1 MRQAPSFYPEFS
13 RPIGIVLITLAG
25 LLVCLADAH
34 AASRTRQPKMPTEQ
48 QFLQRQI
55 QTLRPAGAT
64 RDLPVNV
71 EGRTLVHDAKTDT
84 YTISGAARLEQG
96 PTTITADQIV
106 LQHRY
111 RGVAVGHV
119 HIVDPTSDTHSSRAW
134 FDLHNETARLADARI
149 LALNNNY
156 YLTGKDV
163 HKLTGQHYQATDASI
178 TTCTGDTTRPD
189 WSISGKQIDLHLG
202 GTATTRDAYFDVL
215 GHPVLPVP
223 FLEFN
228 TNSERHSG
236 FLTPRYGYSSLN
248 GATFLQPYFIDISRS
263 QDTTAQLDVET
274 STRIGGQLEY
284 RLVNGENDRISVTG
298 SFFNESIRS
307 EQNRLSDQV
316 DPQIADPTI
325 PINRWGFVGLM
336 QEYLTPSL
344 FTYGSLAY
352 GSDSRFFREI
362 PSVALSH
369 QYGLTTDGLSGS
381 GLWQTDRVA
390 TSNLGLFQEFD
401 NSYLQLEGVWN
412 QDLIQPQSFALQ
424 TLPKL
429 LWSGFQ
435 GLAGGLA
442 YLDYDASAVNYW
454 REQGIDGLRVDL
466 NPRLTVPWTWSRYLD
481 GWVTGGLDAAAYDVS
496 GHQVNVIP
504 VGTQGLIYNNG
515 LTLGGLAPGGL
526 MARAI
531 PDANLGIRS
540 ALLDSFDL
548 DRFGLRKIETLIQP
562 FAQYS
567 YVPTIDQNQFP
578 LFDSVDR
585 IEPRSLIDYGVSLR
599 IFGQTEAR
607 TPGSGLGNRVL
618 AMLGP
623 SFTTAGGGSSSELL
637 RFSLEQ
643 AYDTSHAVAGDGSHL
658 SDVAA
663 MGQLFPTSI
672 LSAATTVDW
681 SPRPKQGL
689 DAFNFSLAF
698 QPPGQTSPSIYT
710 GRALQGSFMQLS
722 YTYAAP
728 NAVLINTSKSVNAIS
743 AVSLST
749 YIGLFNRLGVF
760 FAPVYDL
767 ADSRTLSSVF
777 GFRLKSSCDC
787 WFADFAID
795 DTYNPNNT
803 SYIFQLTLSGLG
815 SLGSGSPFGSN
826 PFQLMGLVPSRSIV
840 PPSDA
845 AERSTTSNSN

>member
-1 MRQAPSFYPEFS
+1 MPRRYST
-13 RPIGIVLITLAG
+13 VLILLAG
-25 LLVCLADAH
+25 LILNGAEAY
-34 AASRTRQPKMPTEQ
+34 AASKTRQPKMPTEQ
-48 QFLQRQI
+48 QFLQGQI
-55 QTLRPAGAT
+55 HTLRPQRAT
-64 RDLPVNV
+64 KDLPVDI

-84 YTISGAARLEQG
+84 YTITGAARVEQG

-111 RGVAVGHV
+111 QGVAVGHV
-119 HIVDPTSDTHSSRAW
+119 HIIDPTSDIHSTQAW

-149 LALNNNY
+149 LALNDNY

-163 HKLTGQHYQATDASI
+163 HKLPGQHYQATDASI
-178 TTCTGDTTRPD
+178 TTCTGDTARPE

-202 GTATTRDAYFDVL
+202 GTATASDAYFDVL

-248 GATFLQPYFIDISRS
+248 GATLLEPYFIDISRS
-263 QDTTAQLDVET
+263 QDMTAQLDVET

-284 RLVNGENDRISVTG
+284 RLVNGEKDHISVTG

-307 EQNRLSDQV
+307 EQNRLSDDV

-369 QYGLTTDGLSGS
+369 DYGWTTDGLSGS

-390 TSNLGLFQEFD
+390 TSNFGLFQEFD
-401 NSYLQLEGVWN
+401 NSYLQLETVWN

-442 YLDYDASAVNYW
+442 YLDYDVSAVNYW
-454 REQGIDGLRVDL
+454 REQGIDGSRLDL
-466 NPRLTVPWTWSRYLD
+466 NPRVTVPWMWSRYLD
-481 GWVTGGLDAAAYDVS
+481 GWMSAGVDTAAYDVS
-496 GHQVNVIP
+496 GHQVKVIP

-531 PDANLGIRS
+531 PYTNVGVRS
-540 ALLDSFDL
+540 ALIDSYDL
-548 DRFGLRKIETLIQP
+548 NKWGLRKIETLIQP
-562 FAQYS
+562 FTQYS
-567 YVPTIDQNQFP
+567 YVPTINQNQFP
-578 LFDSVDR
+578 IFDSTDR
-585 IEPRSLIDYGVSLR
+585 MEARSLIDYGVSLR
-599 IFGQTEAR
+599 IFGQTETRA
-607 TPGSGLGNRVL
+607 PGSNLGNRIL

-623 SFTTAGGGSSSELL
+623 SFTSATGSTSELL

-643 AYDTSHAVAGDGSHL
+643 AYDTTHAVSNDGSHL
-658 SDVAA
+658 SDVALQ
-663 MGQLFPTSI
+663 GQLFPTSI
-672 LSAATTVDW
+672 LSAGSTLDW

-689 DAFNFSLAF
+689 DAFNFSLSF
-698 QPPGQTSPSIYT
+698 QPPGQTSPSVYT

-749 YIGLFNRLGVF
+749 YMGLFNRVGVF

-767 ADSRTLSSVF
+767 AQSRTLSSVF

-815 SLGSGSPFGSN
+815 SLGTGSPFGSN

-840 PPSDA
+840 PPPDA
-845 AERSTTSNSN
+845 AERSATSNSN